1 MSNTKLSEKELQKKF
16 SKKLDHYAIRPL
28 IITVVIVLFFSI
40 YIALFTS
47 MASIYKLFIS
57 GSFLI
62 LVGCILV
69 VIIRNQKKQREQA
82 MKEYERYQLDKIIKN
97 R

>member
-1 MSNTKLSEKELQKKF
+1 
-16 SKKLDHYAIRPL
+16 
-28 IITVVIVLFFSI
+28 
-40 YIALFTS
+40 
-47 MASIYKLFIS
+47 MASIYKLFIL